1 MEEYF
6 QEDYS
11 ENGCW
16 GKVPFHIVII
26 KFLSKMSKKNV
37 FSFEGR
43 GVKTCK
49 PFQKGDFLLHYAGE
63 SISGKEGDKKEEIHS
78 SGYRFFFKAGGKQL
92 W

>member
-1 MEEYF
+1 MDVGAKCPFILLLLNFF
-6 QEDYS
+6 QK
-11 ENGCW
+11 CQ
-16 GKVPFHIVII
+16 
-26 KFLSKMSKKNV
+26 KKNV